1 MVPAT
6 VCVRACTWSP
16 SFTGG
21 EEESKGQVPSDAI
34 VLHED
39 KQYYPDASEVYP
51 EAETMVQ
58 DEDTQ
63 MLDEPIIAPIKT
75 RLFSV
80 LEKGGPPDT
89 TYSTEYM
96 VALMDNPSLIRNVA
110 LAGHLAHGACG
121 WGAVVGGLVVP

>member
-1 MVPAT
+1 MFARSLLVSSP
-6 VCVRACTWSP
+6 ACT
-16 SFTGG
+16 G
-21 EEESKGQVPSDAI
+21 EEESKDGAVGSDAI

-39 KQYYPDASEVYP
+39 KKIYPDAEEVYP

-63 MLDEPIIAPIKT
+63 MLSEPIIAPIKT

-89 TYSTEYM
+89 TYNTAYL
-96 VALMDNPSLIRNVA
+96 VALMDNPQLIRNVA
-110 LAGHLAHGACG
+110 LAGQLAHGMSCH
-121 WGAVVGGLVVP
+121 VRCRRGLRS

>member
-1 MVPAT
+1 MSSP
-6 VCVRACTWSP
+6 ACT
-16 SFTGG
+16 G
-21 EEESKGQVPSDAI
+21 EEESKDGAVGSDAI

-39 KQYYPDASEVYP
+39 KKIYPDAEEVYP

-63 MLDEPIIAPIKT
+63 MLSEPIIAPIKT

-89 TYSTEYM
+89 TYNTAYL
-96 VALMDNPSLIRNVA
+96 VALMDNPQLIRNVA
-110 LAGHLAHGACG
+110 LAGQLAHGMSDHVRCRR
-121 WGAVVGGLVVP
+121 GLRS